1 MKMKGIYDVFG
12 IMNNFYL
19 LVGCSV
25 CLLCVLFFGILFFY
39 IKIIYKCKYIL
50 FDNDWEKFVLV

>member
-25 CLLCVLFFGILFFY
+25 CLLCVLFFSILFFY

-50 FDNDWEKFVLV
+50 FDND

>member
-1 MKMKGIYDVFG
+1 MKMKGIYDVFR

-25 CLLCVLFFGILFFY
+25 CLLCVLFFSILFFY

-50 FDNDWEKFVLV
+50 FDND